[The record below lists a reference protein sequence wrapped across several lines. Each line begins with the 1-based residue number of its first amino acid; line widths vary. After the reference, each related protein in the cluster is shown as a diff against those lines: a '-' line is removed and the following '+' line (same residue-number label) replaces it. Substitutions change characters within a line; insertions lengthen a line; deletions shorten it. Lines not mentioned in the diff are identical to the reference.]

1 MSSFRFFGCFTRHFK
16 KKGAPEVPN
25 EVHEVF
31 VKYAE
36 NGVMGSDGL
45 LRFLREVQGEM
56 GATLETAR
64 MLMEKQQQQQ
74 QQQKQQQQQQQL
86 QGLPQLQPRRKQ
98 EQQQGLSLESFFD
111 LLINASLNAAYSS
124 GTVHQDMTEPLAHY
138 FIYTGHNSYLTGN
151 QLNSKCSV
159 EPIKAALKQG
169 VRAIELDLWPNSAK
183 DDIQVLHGKT
193 LTPPVEFDKCISAI
207 KENAFVAS
215 QYPVI
220 ITLEDHLTSKLQKK
234 AAEIMMDILGSTLY
248 QPDTEVMTQFP
259 DPELL
264 KGRIIVSTKPPKEY
278 LEAEVSSCVRN
289 ITASN
294 SGLLEQ
300 AMAVTAVDDDDNDD
314 DEMIEENIPNG
325 KIDSSYA
332 RLITIRSG
340 KPSGCSLHE
349 ALTLEEA
356 VVRRISLSEQVLEK
370 VAKSYPN
377 DLVLFTRRNILRVY
391 PKGLRVDSSNYSPL
405 VAWTHG
411 AQMVAFNMQGYGRPL
426 WLFQG
431 LFRAN
436 GGCGYVKKPKF
447 LLESG
452 DGVRVFNP
460 HETHPPKT
468 TLKVKVISGFGWFE
482 RFGKTHFDRFSPPDF
497 YTRVGIAGVP
507 ADSGM
512 KRTRTIEDEWM
523 PRWDEQFEFELRV
536 PELALL
542 RIEVHEYDRTAKDDF
557 AGQTCIPV
565 SELKTGYRCIQLLD
579 KRGNEYEGVKL
590 LFHIEIIPKAT

>member
-1 MSSFRFFGCFTRHFK
+1 
-16 KKGAPEVPN
+16 
-25 EVHEVF
+25 
-31 VKYAE
+31 
-36 NGVMGSDGL
+36 
-45 LRFLREVQGEM
+45 
-56 GATLETAR
+56 
-64 MLMEKQQQQQ
+64 
-74 QQQKQQQQQQQL
+74 
-86 QGLPQLQPRRKQ
+86 
-98 EQQQGLSLESFFD
+98 
-111 LLINASLNAAYSS
+111 
-124 GTVHQDMTEPLAHY
+124 
-138 FIYTGHNSYLTGN
+138 
-151 QLNSKCSV
+151 
-159 EPIKAALKQG
+159 
-169 VRAIELDLWPNSAK
+169 
-183 DDIQVLHGKT
+183 
-193 LTPPVEFDKCISAI
+193 
-207 KENAFVAS
+207 
-215 QYPVI
+215 
-220 ITLEDHLTSKLQKK
+220 
-234 AAEIMMDILGSTLY
+234 MMDILGSTLY

-278 LEAEVSSCVRN
+278 LEAVMMTSAIPPIKELEKKDVLEEQVEELVKDEFEAGWGQEHRGFCHDQAPLPPVDKDDTLEVSSCVRN

-349 ALTLEEA
+349 VLTLEEA
-356 VVRRISLSEQVLEK
+356 AVRRISLSEQVLEK

>member
-16 KKGAPEVPN
+16 KKSAPEVPN

-36 NGVMGSDGL
+36 NGVMGTDGL

-64 MLMEKQQQQQ
+64 LLMEKQQQQQ
-74 QQQKQQQQQQQL
+74 QQQQKQQL

-98 EQQQGLSLESFFD
+98 EQQQGLSFESFFD

-124 GTVHQDMTEPLAHY
+124 GTVHQDMTEPVAHY

-248 QPDTEVMTQFP
+248 QPDTEVMTEFP
-259 DPELL
+259 APELL

-278 LEAEVSSCVRN
+278 LEAEVSSCVPN

-325 KIDSSYA
+325 KIDSSYT

-340 KPSGCSLHE
+340 KPSGSSMHE
-349 ALTLEEA
+349 TLTLEEPA
-356 VVRRISLSEQVLEK
+356 VKRISLSEQVLEK
-370 VAKSYPN
+370 AAKSYPN
-377 DLVLFTRRNILRVY
+377 DLVLFTQRNIIRVY

-405 VAWTHG
+405 LAWTHG

-426 WLFQG
+426 WLAQG

-447 LLESG
+447 LLERG
-452 DGVRVFNP
+452 DGLRVFNP

-468 TLKVKVISGFGWFE
+468 TLTVKVISGYGWFE
-482 RFGKTHFDRFSPPDF
+482 RFGKTHFDRYSPPDF

-512 KRTRTIEDEWM
+512 KRTQTIEDEWT
-523 PRWDEQFEFELRV
+523 PRWDEQFKFELTV

-557 AGQTCIPV
+557 AGQTCIPF

-579 KRGNEYEGVKL
+579 KKGNEYEGVKL
-590 LFHIEIIPKAT
+590 LFHIEIIPK